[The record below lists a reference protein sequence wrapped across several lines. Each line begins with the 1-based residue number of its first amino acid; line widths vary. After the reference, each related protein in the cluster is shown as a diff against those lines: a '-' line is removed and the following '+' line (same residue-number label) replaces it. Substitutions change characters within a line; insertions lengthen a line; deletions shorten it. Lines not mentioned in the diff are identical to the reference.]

1 MGSGELGGSEALVRW
16 QHPELGLLPPG
27 RFIGLAED
35 TGLILDIGEFV
46 LREACSRTKVWQ
58 GRGFAGLRI
67 AVNISARHF
76 QQKNFSERLVE
87 ILGRTR
93 VDPACLELA
102 LTETSII
109 EHTDAAV
116 KVLGR
121 SRKLGVKGAS

>member
-67 AVNISARHF
+67 AVNISSRHF
-76 QQKNFSERLVE
+76 QHKNFSERLVE
-87 ILGRTR
+87 ILGQTPP
-93 VDPACLELA
+93 DPTCLELELA
-102 LTETSII
+102 ETSII
-109 EHTDAAV
+109 EKPAGTV
-116 KVLGR
+116 R
-121 SRKLGVKGAS
+121 